1 MVVQKLLLFK
11 NKSFKIQVK
20 EAETGI
26 RSLVSQIMKY
36 VKRFLGTALTQ
47 RNFKK

>member
-11 NKSFKIQVK
+11 NKYFKIQVK

-26 RSLVSQIMKY
+26 RSLVSQMYMKY
-36 VKRFLGTALTQ
+36 VKRCLGTALTQ
-47 RNFKK
+47 RNF